1 MARIYWRA
9 VRFCSVC
16 DNPCLSVYYLDRY
29 FNKEIASLS
38 SDLPVR
44 LYIEYQVNMFG
55 QILIICQNYAIISI
69 QNETTITTN
78 EFHLSELLT
87 AENIRVYS
95 L

>member
-1 MARIYWRA
+1 MMARIYWRA

-29 FNKEIASLS
+29 FNKEIASSS

-55 QILIICQNYAIISI
+55 
-69 QNETTITTN
+69 
-78 EFHLSELLT
+78 
-87 AENIRVYS
+87 
-95 L
+95 